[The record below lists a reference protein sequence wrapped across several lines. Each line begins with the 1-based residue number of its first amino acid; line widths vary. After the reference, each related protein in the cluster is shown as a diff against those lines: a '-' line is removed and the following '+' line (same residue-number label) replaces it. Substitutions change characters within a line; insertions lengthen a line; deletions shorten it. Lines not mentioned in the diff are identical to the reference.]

1 MSLYAIMLADT
12 AYDLLVAEFGARF
25 KTYRKTPM
33 MQVNPGDLPMLGV
46 YILREQGA
54 AIGNANHT
62 EPRFQ
67 NTLTLGVSGAIH
79 ADTDDQNKFYV
90 LERSMAEVADALL
103 SNPRF
108 VKLTEGFPSADR
120 ISQYAKVGETTL
132 FEIRVELQ
140 VAYSSWFPPKVDDD
154 FNTLHVTLQYPPGV
168 DPDTVQ
174 EIIRVYELN
183 ENARQSKRLNG
194 GQDPHTPLTP

>member
-1 MSLYAIMLADT
+1 MSLYAIMLADM
-12 AYDLLVAEFGARF
+12 AHDLLVAEFGPRF

-33 MQVNPGDLPMLGV
+33 MQVTPADLPMLGV
-46 YILREQGA
+46 YILREQGVA
-54 AIGNANHT
+54 LGSADHA
-62 EPRFQ
+62 EPKFQ
-67 NTLTLGVSGAIH
+67 TTLTLGVSGAIH

>member
-1 MSLYAIMLADT
+1 LSLYAIMLADT

-79 ADTDDQNKFYV
+79 ADTDDQNKFYL
-90 LERSMAEVADALL
+90 LEQAMAEVADTLL

-120 ISQYAKVGETTL
+120 TSQYAKVGETTL

-140 VAYSSWFPPKVDDD
+140 VAYASWFPPRVVDD
-154 FNTLHVTLQYPPGV
+154 FNTMHVTTAYPPGV
-168 DPDTVQ
+168 DPDTVMQ
-174 EIIRVYELN
+174 IIRIYEIN
-183 ENARQSKRLNG
+183 ENAKSKAGRPNG
-194 GQDPHTPLTP
+194 GDAPHHP